1 MNIVIAAGGTAGHIN
16 PGIAIAQ
23 KLKEHD
29 LNAKITFIG
38 TDYGLEKELVP
49 NAGFDIKLIHSRG
62 LSKNLVKLAKS
73 VCHNLI
79 GLRESYIILKNIKPD
94 VVIGMGGYVCA
105 PVLFVAKKVL
115 HIPVFIHESNAI
127 AGKTNK
133 FIGKFADGVAL
144 GFEAAKKDF
153 KDNKNV
159 IVTGNP
165 VRKDFIGVEK
175 IFNNNK
181 KKIVI
186 FGGSQG
192 ARNINNAVTD
202 LLLTN
207 IDKYDI
213 LYATGRKQYDSVLEK
228 VGKTKSNIK
237 IVPYIENMSGE
248 LQNADL
254 VIARSGALTVTELCA
269 IGVPAILI
277 PLSTAAENH
286 QEFNAKVMESVGA
299 CKIILDKDCNADN
312 IEKAIVE
319 MLSKDAV
326 KISKSAKKVMKLNAC
341 EEIYEMIKLYLKE
354 GK

>member
-1 MNIVIAAGGTAGHIN
+1 MNIIIAAGGTAGHIN

-23 KLKEHD
+23 EVKKHD
-29 LNAKITFIG
+29 KNAKVIFIG

-62 LSKNLVKLAKS
+62 FSRNIIKLTKS
-73 VCHNLI
+73 IYYNLI
-79 GLRESYIILKNIKPD
+79 GINESRKILKEIKPD

-105 PVLFVAKKVL
+105 PVLFVAKKFL

-133 FIGKFADGVAL
+133 FIGSFADGVAL

-153 KDNKNV
+153 NNKNV
-159 IVTGNP
+159 KITGNP
-165 VRKDFIGVEK
+165 VRKDFVGVTK
-175 IFNNNK
+175 TFNSGT

-202 LLLTN
+202 LIIKG
-207 IDKYDI
+207 IDKYQI
-213 LYATGRKQYDSVLEK
+213 VYATGKKQYDAVIDK
-228 VGKTKSNIK
+228 VGKTKYNVK
-237 IVPYIENMSGE
+237 IVPYIENMAEE
-248 LQNADL
+248 LKNADL
-254 VIARSGALTVTELCA
+254 VISRSGALTVTELCT

-286 QEFNAKVMESVGA
+286 QEFNAKVMEKVGA
-299 CKIILDKDCNADN
+299 CKIVLDKDCNADN
-312 IEKAIVE
+312 IEKAIEE
-319 MLSKDAV
+319 MLAKDA
-326 KISKSAKKVMKLNAC
+326 KEISKKAKEIMKVNAC
-341 EEIYEMIKLYLKE
+341 EEVYEMIKPYI
-354 GK
+354 

>member
-1 MNIVIAAGGTAGHIN
+1 MNVIIAAGGTAGHIN

-23 KLKEHD
+23 ELKKRD
-29 LNAKITFIG
+29 SNAKITFIG
-38 TDYGLEKELVP
+38 TDYGLEKELVTKV
-49 NAGFDIKLIHSRG
+49 GFDIKLIHSRG

-73 VCHNLI
+73 AWYNLI
-79 GLRESYIILKNIKPD
+79 GIKESHSILKEIKPD

-105 PVLFVAKKVL
+105 PVLFVAKKFL

-133 FIGKFADGVAL
+133 FIGKFADGVAI
-144 GFEAAKKDF
+144 GFEVAKKDF
-153 KDNKNV
+153 NNKNV

-165 VRKDFIGVEK
+165 VRKDFVGVEK
-175 IFNNNK
+175 IFNSNK

-202 LLLTN
+202 LIIKG

-213 LYATGRKQYDSVLEK
+213 LYATGKKQYDAVIEK
-228 VGKTKSNIK
+228 VGKVKSNIK
-237 IVPYIENMSGE
+237 IVPYIENMANE
-248 LQNADL
+248 LKNTDL

-269 IGVPAILI
+269 MGVPAILI

-312 IEKAIVE
+312 IEKAIEE
-319 MLSKDAV
+319 MLAKDA
-326 KISKSAKKVMKLNAC
+326 KEISEKAKKVMKLNAC
-341 EEIYEMIKLYLKE
+341 EEVYNMIKKYLK
-354 GK
+354 